1 MNETLTYA
9 DLQDAGNA
17 QAQLVLY
24 AIARHANWNTGRC
37 WPGQDA
43 LATMAKCHVRTV
55 RRYLEKLRADGLIT
69 IEERRDE
76 NGHRQSDLIT
86 LVGYQEWV
94 TALRNGGKVDKPKEI
109 KAYSL
114 PDNLSA
120 DLPDKNGSLPDKN
133 GEPTGQQVSANKE
146 LSLNNQIELD
156 ARAREDSKFGF
167 SSEGQPRLLLS
178 KDPTWRTWINWVS
191 EAISSQAA
199 DAFVQE
205 GAMVVF
211 TNLPQ
216 FGCRRPAL
224 PPLPGTEKRLA
235 LEKARTLTD
244 RSKAMLGEAAE

>member
-55 RRYLEKLRADGLIT
+55 RRYLDKLQADGLIS

-86 LVGYQEWV
+86 LIGYQEWV

-109 KAYSL
+109 KGYSL
-114 PDNLSA
+114 PDKLSG
-120 DLPDKNGSLPDKN
+120 DLPDKTEGLPDKNGV
-133 GEPTGQQVSANKE
+133 PTGQQVSANKE

-156 ARAREDSKFGF
+156 ARAREDSNFVF
-167 SSEGQPRLLLS
+167 SSEVPPRLILRG
-178 KDPTWRTWINWVS
+178 DPMWRMWIDWVS
-191 EAISSQAA
+191 VKWGSWFS
-199 DAFVQE
+199 DAFVKE

-211 TNLPQ
+211 SAAPSSTAKQPK
-216 FGCRRPAL
+216 L
-224 PPLPGTEKRLA
+224 PPQDPDKYNA
-235 LEKARTLTD
+235 LYQARTLTQ
-244 RSKAMLGEAAE
+244 RSKAMTGDAA

>member
-1 MNETLTYA
+1 MNETLTFA

-37 WPGQDA
+37 YPGQDA

-55 RRYLEKLRADGLIT
+55 RRYLDKLKADGLIS
-69 IEERRDE
+69 IEERRDD

-86 LVGYQEWV
+86 LIGYQEWV
-94 TALRNGGKVDKPKEI
+94 AALRNGGKVDKPKEI
-109 KAYSL
+109 KGYSL

-133 GEPTGQQVSANKE
+133 EGPTGQQVSANKE

-167 SSEGQPRLLLS
+167 SSEGEPRLILV
-178 KDPTWRTWINWVS
+178 KDPTWRVWINWIS
-191 EAISSQAA
+191 DTISSRAA
-199 DAFVQE
+199 DVFIHE

-211 TNLPQ
+211 AKTPV
-216 FGCRRPAL
+216 FGCKRPAL
-224 PPLPGTEKRLA
+224 PPVAGTEKRLA
-235 LEKARTLTD
+235 LEKARTLTE
-244 RSKAMLGEAAE
+244 RSKAMQGDAA